1 MPGRSEGAVHAVSH
15 CEDTVQTWVDV
26 AVTTS
31 YLWKVQ
37 SFKVPKVHS
46 ISIVLVD
53 FAVTLVICGASAG
66 TTSVESL
73 EAETPKSLF
82 AKEIPLFAK
91 ELPHR
96 SLT

>member
-1 MPGRSEGAVHAVSH
+1 VHT
-15 CEDTVQTWVDV
+15 CVDV

-37 SFKVPKVHS
+37 SFKVPRVHS

-53 FAVTLVICGASAG
+53 LAVTLVICGVSAG
-66 TTSVESL
+66 TRSVESL
-73 EAETPKSLF
+73 EAESPKS
-82 AKEIPLFAK
+82 LFAK

>member
-1 MPGRSEGAVHAVSH
+1 MHT
-15 CEDTVQTWVDV
+15 CVDV

-37 SFKVPKVHS
+37 SFKVPRVHS

-53 FAVTLVICGASAG
+53 LAVTLVICGASAG
-66 TTSVESL
+66 TISVDSL
-73 EAETPKSLF
+73 EAEKPKS
-82 AKEIPLFAK
+82 LFAK

>member
-1 MPGRSEGAVHAVSH
+1 MPGRREGAVHAVSH
-15 CEDTVQTWVDV
+15 CEDTVHTCADV

-31 YLWKVQ
+31 YLWKLVQ
-37 SFKVPKVHS
+37 SFKVPGVHS

-53 FAVTLVICGASAG
+53 LAVTLVICGVSAG
-66 TTSVESL
+66 TRSVESL

-82 AKEIPLFAK
+82 AKE
-91 ELPHR
+91 LPHR

>member
-1 MPGRSEGAVHAVSH
+1 VHTCA
-15 CEDTVQTWVDV
+15 DV

-31 YLWKVQ
+31 YLWKLVQ
-37 SFKVPKVHS
+37 SFKVPTVHS

-53 FAVTLVICGASAG
+53 VAVTLVICGASAG
-66 TTSVESL
+66 TISVESL
-73 EAETPKSLF
+73 EAEKPKSLC
-82 AKEIPLFAK
+82 AK

>member
-15 CEDTVQTWVDV
+15 CEDTVHTCADV

-31 YLWKVQ
+31 YLWKLVQ
-37 SFKVPKVHS
+37 SFQVPRVHS

-53 FAVTLVICGASAG
+53 VAMTLVICGASAG
-66 TTSVESL
+66 TISVESL

-82 AKEIPLFAK
+82 AKE
-91 ELPHR
+91 LPHR

>member
-15 CEDTVQTWVDV
+15 CEDTVHTCVDV

-37 SFKVPKVHS
+37 SFKVPRFHS

-53 FAVTLVICGASAG
+53 LAVTLVICGFSAG
-66 TTSVESL
+66 TISVDSL
-73 EAETPKSLF
+73 EAEAPKS
-82 AKEIPLFAK
+82 LFAK

>member
-1 MPGRSEGAVHAVSH
+1 VHT
-15 CEDTVQTWVDV
+15 CVDV

-31 YLWKVQ
+31 YLWKLVQ
-37 SFKVPKVHS
+37 SFKVPVVHS

-53 FAVTLVICGASAG
+53 VAVTLVICGASAG
-66 TTSVESL
+66 TMSVESL
-73 EAETPKSLF
+73 EAETPKSLV
-82 AKEIPLFAK
+82 AK